1 MIRYFIYR
9 LLSAIP
15 ILAIVSL
22 ASFLFIFLVPGD
34 PAAEIAGP
42 GATKE
47 EVERIRGQLGLDAPI
62 HVQMVSYYRRLFR
75 GDLGQSI
82 LLNRSVTEAI
92 IERAP
97 VTLSLTGIALAI
109 SMTIAIALGVAAA
122 VRQNT
127 WVDQSAMT
135 VALLGLSLPDFWVGL
150 VMIYAFAVL
159 LGWLPT
165 GGYVELS
172 KGVWPWLRSMTMPA
186 LALAIT
192 QLGLLAR
199 MTRATM
205 LEVLNQDYIRTA
217 RAKGVP
223 ERSVVDKHALSNALI
238 PMVTV
243 MGLIVGILLG
253 GAVVIE
259 QVFALPGV
267 GRLIIGAILRRDYPV
282 IQGGLFLTATIFV
295 FVNLAVDILYA
306 FLDPRVRYER

>member
-1 MIRYFIYR
+1 MTRYFIYR
-9 LLSAIP
+9 LLSAFP

-42 GATKE
+42 GATKD
-47 EVERIRGQLGLDAPI
+47 EVARIRSQLGLDAPVHI
-62 HVQMVSYYRRLFR
+62 QMLNYYGRLLR

-97 VTLSLTGIALAI
+97 VTLSLTGIALGISLTLAI
-109 SMTIAIALGVAAA
+109 ILGVVAA

-150 VMIYAFAVL
+150 VMIYTFAVL

-172 KGVWPWLRSMTMPA
+172 KGAWPWLRSMTMPA

-205 LEVLNQDYIRTA
+205 LEVLNQDYVRTA
-217 RAKGVP
+217 RAKGLP
-223 ERSVVDKHALSNALI
+223 ERTVIDKHALSNALI

>member
-1 MIRYFIYR
+1 
-9 LLSAIP
+9 
-15 ILAIVSL
+15 
-22 ASFLFIFLVPGD
+22 
-34 PAAEIAGP
+34 
-42 GATKE
+42 
-47 EVERIRGQLGLDAPI
+47 
-62 HVQMVSYYRRLFR
+62 
-75 GDLGQSI
+75 
-82 LLNRSVTEAI
+82 
-92 IERAP
+92 
-97 VTLSLTGIALAI
+97 
-109 SMTIAIALGVAAA
+109 
-122 VRQNT
+122 
-127 WVDQSAMT
+127 MT

-150 VMIYAFAVL
+150 VMIYTFAVL

-172 KGVWPWLRSMTMPA
+172 KGLWPWLRSMLMPA

-205 LEVLNQDYIRTA
+205 LEVLNQDYVRTA
-217 RAKGVP
+217 RAKGLP
-223 ERSVVDKHALSNALI
+223 ERTVIDKHALSNALI

>member
-1 MIRYFIYR
+1 MTRYLIYR
-9 LLSAIP
+9 LLGAVP
-15 ILAIVSL
+15 VLAVVSL

-47 EVERIRGQLGLDAPI
+47 EVTRIRSQLGLEAPVA
-62 HVQMVSYYRRLFR
+62 VQMVNYYRRLFR
-75 GDLGQSI
+75 GDLGESI
-82 LLNRSVTEAI
+82 LLNRSVTTAI
-92 IERAP
+92 VERAP
-97 VTLSLTGIALAI
+97 VTLSLTGL
-109 SMTIAIALGVAAA
+109 ALGISLTCAVLLGVLAA

-150 VMIYAFAVL
+150 VMIYTFAVL
-159 LGWLPT
+159 LGWFPT
-165 GGYVELS
+165 GGYVELD
-172 KGVWPWLRSMTMPA
+172 KGVRPWLGSMIMPA
-186 LALAIT
+186 LALGIT

-199 MTRATM
+199 ITRATM
-205 LEVLNQDYIRTA
+205 LEVLSQDYVRTA
-217 RAKGVP
+217 RAKGLP
-223 ERSVVDKHALSNALI
+223 ERTVIDKHALSNALI

-259 QVFALPGV
+259 QVFSLPGV
-267 GRLIIGAILRRDYPV
+267 GRLIVGAILRRDYPV
-282 IQGGLFLTATIFV
+282 IQGGLLLTATIFV

-306 FLDPRVRYER
+306 FLDPRVRYE

>member
-1 MIRYFIYR
+1 MTRYFIYR
-9 LLSAIP
+9 LLSAFP

-42 GATKE
+42 GATKD
-47 EVERIRGQLGLDAPI
+47 EVARIRSQLGLDAPVHI
-62 HVQMVSYYRRLFR
+62 QMLNYYGRLLR

-97 VTLSLTGIALAI
+97 VTLSLTGIALGVSLTLAI
-109 SMTIAIALGVAAA
+109 VLGVVAA

-150 VMIYAFAVL
+150 VMIYTFAVL

-172 KGVWPWLRSMTMPA
+172 KGASPWPRSMLMPA

-205 LEVLNQDYIRTA
+205 LEVLNQDYVRTA
-217 RAKGVP
+217 RAKGLP
-223 ERSVVDKHALSNALI
+223 ERTVIDKHALSNALI

-306 FLDPRVRYER
+306 FLDPRVRYEQ

>member
-1 MIRYFIYR
+1 MTRYFIYR
-9 LLSAIP
+9 LLSAFP

-34 PAAEIAGP
+34 PAAELAGP
-42 GATKE
+42 GATKD
-47 EVERIRGQLGLDAPI
+47 EVARIRSQLGLDTPI
-62 HVQMVSYYRRLFR
+62 HAQMFGYYRRLFR
-75 GDLGQSI
+75 GDLGRSI

-97 VTLSLTGIALAI
+97 VTLSLTGIALGISLTLAI
-109 SMTIAIALGVAAA
+109 ILGVVAA

-135 VALLGLSLPDFWVGL
+135 VALLGLSVPDFWVGL
-150 VMIYAFAVL
+150 VMIYTFAVL

-172 KGVWPWLRSMTMPA
+172 KGLWPWLRSMTMPA

-205 LEVLNQDYIRTA
+205 LEVLNQDYVRTA

-223 ERSVVDKHALSNALI
+223 ERTVIDKHALSNALI

-243 MGLIVGILLG
+243 MGLVVGILLG

>member
-1 MIRYFIYR
+1 
-9 LLSAIP
+9 
-15 ILAIVSL
+15 
-22 ASFLFIFLVPGD
+22 
-34 PAAEIAGP
+34 
-42 GATKE
+42 
-47 EVERIRGQLGLDAPI
+47 
-62 HVQMVSYYRRLFR
+62 
-75 GDLGQSI
+75 
-82 LLNRSVTEAI
+82 
-92 IERAP
+92 
-97 VTLSLTGIALAI
+97 
-109 SMTIAIALGVAAA
+109 
-122 VRQNT
+122 
-127 WVDQSAMT
+127 
-135 VALLGLSLPDFWVGL
+135 
-150 VMIYAFAVL
+150 VL
-159 LGWLPT
+159 LGWVPT

-172 KGVWPWLRSMTMPA
+172 KGASPWLRSMLMPA

-205 LEVLNQDYIRTA
+205 LEVLNQDYVRTA
-217 RAKGVP
+217 RAKGLP
-223 ERSVVDKHALSNALI
+223 ERTVIDKHALSNALI

>member
-1 MIRYFIYR
+1 
-9 LLSAIP
+9 
-15 ILAIVSL
+15 
-22 ASFLFIFLVPGD
+22 
-34 PAAEIAGP
+34 
-42 GATKE
+42 
-47 EVERIRGQLGLDAPI
+47 LDAPI

-75 GDLGQSI
+75 GNLGQSI